1 MTLTI
6 VDPDPVAPA
15 DQINT
20 LHGEMTGHMT
30 MAVKKA
36 IEIGR
41 LLSEQKGR
49 LAHGEWIPWVENNL
63 TFGRIQTAKYMRVYD
78 RRDQLNVHSN
88 VHLKGI
94 DQALS
99 LLTEPRDP
107 EPIPEPDDPPP
118 PAAEQIVEREIVYEQ
133 DPDAVR
139 RLAEAE
145 KLASESEALLLD
157 KNQEYHDLSIQHEK
171 MKVELE
177 RLRKL
182 DADKEKIEATLHDIN
197 ELKGRQAAMFKD
209 AESTKLVYQV
219 LVRSREFFTREVMQ
233 IAALHIRP
241 GAIDAMQM
249 DFQGLI
255 DLVENWLAALKEKFI
270 NE

>member
-49 LAHGEWIPWVENNL
+49 LAHGEWIPWVESNL
-63 TFGRIQTAKYMRVYD
+63 TFGQRQAERYVRVFNNKEL
-78 RRDQLNVHSN
+78 LNATPGT
-88 VHLKGI
+88 HLTGLKEAI
-94 DQALS
+94 S
-99 LLTEPRDP
+99 LLADPREPD
-107 EPIPEPDDPPP
+107 PIPAPDNPQP

-145 KLASESEALLLD
+145 RLASESEAILLN
-157 KNQEYHDLSIQHEK
+157 KNQEYHDLSIKHEK